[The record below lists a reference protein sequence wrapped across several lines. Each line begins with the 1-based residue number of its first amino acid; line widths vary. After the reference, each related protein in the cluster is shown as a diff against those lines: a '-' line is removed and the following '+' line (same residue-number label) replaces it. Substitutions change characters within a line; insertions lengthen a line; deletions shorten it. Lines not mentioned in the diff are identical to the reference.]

1 MWQSA
6 LAGFSLGLLSSLHCI
21 GMCGPLALALPV
33 RHLSRMRR
41 VMAML
46 LYNMGRVMTYSMM
59 GLLLGWAGRGIY
71 LAGFQQWFSILA
83 GAGLL
88 LWTLGRFS
96 FIPVAQPAWLEAV
109 YLRVQQLTGRY
120 LQPKTLAAYLVPG
133 LANGLLP
140 CGMVYLAIAGA
151 MSTRQVSHSI
161 GLMFFFGVGTLPAML
176 ALGLFGLRINLSLRR
191 QFKKAIPWLATVMA
205 VVLILRGLNLG
216 IPMIS
221 PGLAANPGQAVS
233 CHK

>member
-1 MWQSA
+1 MWQAA
-6 LAGFSLGLLSSLHCI
+6 LAGFSLGLVSSLHCI

-33 RHLSRMRR
+33 RHLSRSRQ

-46 LYNMGRVMTYSMM
+46 LYNTGRVITYSLL

-71 LAGFQQWFSILA
+71 LAGFQQWFSILI
-83 GAGLL
+83 GGGLL
-88 LWTLGRFS
+88 LWTLGHFS
-96 FIPVAQPAWLEAV
+96 FIRLDQPAWLEAV
-109 YLRVQQLTGRY
+109 YLRVQRLTAHY
-120 LQPKTLAAYLVPG
+120 LQPQTLGAYLVPG

-151 MSTRQVSHSI
+151 MSTQHVSHSI
-161 GLMFFFGVGTLPAML
+161 GLMFFFGIGTLPAML
-176 ALGLFGLRINLSLRR
+176 ALGLFGLRINLSLRQ
-191 QFKKAIPWLATVMA
+191 QFNKAVPWLATAMA
-205 VVLILRGLNLG
+205 VILILRGLNLG

-221 PGLAANPGQAVS
+221 PAMASGPGQAVS